1 MEEKPMKRY
10 TWLGLLAAF
19 ALVLAACGGTGGEAT
34 TTTSGTGTTAAPGT
48 TAPGTQ
54 AGSGGELTL
63 IMWQAPDTLNNYL
76 SSGTK
81 DTMGASLILEPLA
94 NFGPETE
101 IIPRLA
107 AEIPTLENGGHAAD
121 LMSVT
126 WTLKEGVVWS
136 DGTPLTAEDV
146 VFTYEYCMAE
156 GSGCAQSGAFLGVAN
171 VVADGEL
178 SVTITFDSPTAYPY
192 LPFVGAVS
200 PIIQKAQFED
210 CLGAAAAG
218 CTEENFAPIGTGP
231 FVVTNFAV
239 GDTVEYAINPLYRGV
254 DEGKPF
260 FGTVKVLGGGDAE
273 AAARRTLVTG
283 EADYSWNLQ
292 VPPDILN
299 PMVAE
304 GRGSL
309 EVAFAG
315 NIEHL
320 NLNQTD
326 PRNPAG
332 PSDYLDGNNPHPVFY
347 RNFEFSKA
355 LSLAL
360 DRDILTERGY
370 GVAGA
375 PTCNIWPSPPAVSTT
390 HDFCLTQD
398 IAEANRILDELG
410 YMDTNNDGIREHPV
424 FGELVFTFNTSTNA
438 VRQEFQDL
446 IQAWWLEIGIGAQMR
461 NTPATVFFGGG
472 VDADNITRFDGDIQ
486 MYTFVPLPGGQ
497 SHFAGY
503 TTAEIPQSSNG
514 WGGANLVRYSN
525 SDYDALYAELSR
537 TTDQDARNELIKQL
551 SDLVVGDGAVISL
564 VWRASASAFSN
575 ELKGWNP
582 LNGWDSEYWNI
593 ADWYK
598 E

>member
-1 MEEKPMKRY
+1 MKRWK
-10 TWLGLLAAF
+10 WLGLLAAF
-19 ALVLAACGGTGGEAT
+19 ALVLAACGTEPTSTTVT
-34 TTTSGTGTTAAPGT
+34 TTAQPGQTTTPDPG
-48 TAPGTQ
+48 PGAE

-81 DTMGASLILEPLA
+81 DTMGASLIIEPLA

-107 AEIPTLENGGHAAD
+107 AEVPTLENGGHAED

-136 DGTPLTAEDV
+136 DNTPFTSADV
-146 VFTYEYCMAE
+146 VFTYEYCTAE
-156 GSGCAQSGAFLGVAN
+156 GSGCAQSGAFLGVESVEA
-171 VVADGEL
+171 VDEL
-178 SVTITFDSPTAYPY
+178 SVKINFESPTAYPY

-200 PIIQKAQFED
+200 PILQKAQFEN

-231 FVVTNFAV
+231 FMVTNFAV
-239 GDTVEYAINPLYRGV
+239 GDTVEYEINPLYRDTDV
-254 DEGKPF
+254 GKPF

-273 AAARRTLVTG
+273 AAARRTLVTA

-304 GRGSL
+304 GRGTL

-320 NLNQTD
+320 NLNQSD
-326 PRNPAG
+326 PRHPTS
-332 PSDYLDGNNPHPVFY
+332 PSDYLGGDNPHPVFY
-347 RNFEFSKA
+347 DNFDFAKA

-360 DRDILTERGY
+360 DREILTERGY
-370 GVAGA
+370 GVAGGS
-375 PTCNIWPSPPAVSTT
+375 TCNIWPSPPAVSTT
-390 HDFCLTQD
+390 HDFCLVQD
-398 IAEANRILDELG
+398 IDEANRILDDLG
-410 YMDTNNDGIREHPV
+410 YEDTNGDGIREHPE
-424 FGELVFTFNTSTNA
+424 FGELVFTLNTSTNA

-446 IQAWWLEIGIGAQMR
+446 IQAWWLEIGIGTQNR
-461 NTPATVFFGGG
+461 DTPATVFFGGG

-503 TTAEIPQSSNG
+503 TTDEIPQSSNG
-514 WGGANLVRYSN
+514 WAGANLVRYSN
-525 SDYDALYAELSR
+525 SEYDALYAELSR

-551 SDLVVGDGAVISL
+551 SDLVVGDGAIIPL

-575 ELKGWNP
+575 EIQGWGQ

-593 ADWYK
+593 ADWYR
-598 E
+598 EEM